1 MSAKE
6 VADGLV
12 ALCSEG
18 KFDEASFK
26 YYSDDIVSVEAEG
39 DDRETCG
46 MDAIKAK
53 IDSWNNAFELHG
65 QKIEGP
71 WVNEPQFLIKLE
83 VDITNKATGERQ
95 TMSEHCLYTVENG
108 KIVHE
113 RFF

>member
-1 MSAKE
+1 M
-6 VADGLV
+6 
-12 ALCSEG
+12 
-18 KFDEASFK
+18 
-26 YYSDDIVSVEAEG
+26 SVEAEG
-39 DDRETCG
+39 ADRETRG

-53 IDSWNNAFELHG
+53 MDWWNNTFDLHG

-83 VDITNKATGERQ
+83 ADITKKATGERQ